1 MWLSPSERNELIT
14 NCDRFKTLKH
24 SAFTIY
30 AFTEQ
35 GVSMLST
42 VLNSER
48 AIQVN
53 IAIMRTF
60 VKLRKIYYT
69 HKELGYE

>member
-1 MWLSPSERNELIT
+1 MTRTKLTVI

-24 SAFTIY
+24 STVTPY
-30 AFTEQ
+30 TFTEQ

-60 VKLRKIYYT
+60 VKLRKIFYT